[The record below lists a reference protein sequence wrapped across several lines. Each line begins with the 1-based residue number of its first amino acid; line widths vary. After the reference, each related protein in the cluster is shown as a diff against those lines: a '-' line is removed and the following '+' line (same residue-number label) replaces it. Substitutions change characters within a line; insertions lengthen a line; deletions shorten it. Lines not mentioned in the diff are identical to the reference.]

1 MQEFWTYVTLGF
13 KHISDIKGYDHILF
27 IITLCCIY
35 SISEWKKVLILVT
48 AFTIGHSLTL
58 LLSALKIIVFSPYM
72 IEILIPV
79 TILITSLLNLV
90 YDPTKNQQRLH
101 YCLALFFGCIHGM
114 GFSNFFSA
122 ISMDD
127 TILLELAGFNIG
139 LEIGQM
145 LIVVL
150 FFLIYAL
157 LNIWTTIKAYNW
169 KLFFSGAGAA
179 TSIFLIIERI

>member
-35 SISEWKKVLILVT
+35 SIQEWKKVLILVT
-48 AFTIGHSLTL
+48 AFTIGHSITL
-58 LLSALKIIVFSPYM
+58 LLSALKIIVFSSYA
-72 IEILIPV
+72 IELLIPV
-79 TILITSLLNLV
+79 TILLTSLLNLV
-90 YDPTKNQQRLH
+90 YTPTKTQQQIH
-101 YCLALFFGCIHGM
+101 YALALFFGCIHGM

-139 LEIGQM
+139 LEIGQI
-145 LIVVL
+145 LIVLL
-150 FFLIYAL
+150 FFLLYAL
-157 LNIWTTIKAYNW
+157 LKIWTTIKAHDW

-179 TSIFLIIERI
+179 ISISLIIERI